1 MSFGKFLRRH
11 VKQVQGLAKK
21 TVKTLKAN
29 DPLKQMGGMMGGGMM
44 GGRMGQQQGGNANTD
59 AMAGNADT
67 AARSQAAQAM
77 KRQAGSAQIS
87 FSGDQSTPASSA

>member
-1 MSFGKFLRRH
+1 MSRIGKFFHRH

-29 DPLKQMGGMMGGGMM
+29 DPLKQMGGM
-44 GGRMGQQQGGNANTD
+44 MGQQQGGNANTD

-87 FSGDQSTPASSA
+87 FSGDQSTPASTA